1 MAILA
6 AAVILVG
13 LLTALNLFLTFGVI
27 RRLREHTRTLEQ
39 VAGGHQGDIMLAAGT
54 AIGAFAATT
63 TTGTTVT
70 DATLNGPTLV
80 GFFSPTCE
88 PCKER
93 LPQFLEYARSFDG
106 RVLAVAVG
114 PDADVADLLTS
125 LRPVADVVVET
136 DDGPV
141 NKAFGVSGY
150 PALCLVDDGVVVA
163 SGYQIEALPVPVPAS

>member
-1 MAILA
+1 MAFLA

-13 LLTALNLFLTFGVI
+13 VLAALNLFLTFGVI
-27 RRLREHTRTLEQ
+27 RRLREHTRTLEEL
-39 VAGGHQGDIMLAAGT
+39 AGGGHGDIMLAAGG
-54 AIGAFAATT
+54 AIGAFTATT
-63 TTGTTVT
+63 TTGTTVSDT
-70 DATLNGPTLV
+70 ALSGPTLV

-93 LPQFLEYARSFDG
+93 LPQFVEYTRSFDG

-114 PDADVADLLTS
+114 PDAEVTDLVAS
-125 LRPVADVVVET
+125 LRQVADVVVET

-150 PALCLVDDGVVVA
+150 PALCLVEDGVVVA
-163 SGYQIEALPVPVPAS
+163 SGYQIDALPVPVPAG